1 MTPDNCPHC
10 GADLPRRAK
19 ACPECG
25 SCEKT
30 GWSEEAA
37 ASGLGIPDPEFDY
50 EDFTQR
56 EFGEAEKVVPRGVNP
71 LWWVVAVVILILV
84 VLGFVL

>member
-10 GADLPRRAK
+10 GADLARGAK

-37 ASGLGIPDPEFDY
+37 ASGLGIPDQEFDY
-50 EDFTQR
+50 DDFTQR
-56 EFGEAEKVVPRGVNP
+56 EFGEAAKVVPRGVSP

-84 VLGFVL
+84 VLGFVF